1 MRVVATLVLLLAL
14 AFAIGPFAQGGRKV
28 YISVDLEGIS
38 GINGD
43 DQTSAGRPNTR
54 VAAS

>member
-1 MRVVATLVLLLAL
+1 MRVVTTIVLLLAL
-14 AFAIGPFAQGGRKV
+14 AFAISSRAQTGKKV

-43 DQTSAGRPNTR
+43 DQTSAGQ
-54 VAAS
+54 SE